1 MGVHVHGGTIP
12 GGVTPICNSCGTSL
26 CWDISKGEYQEDKVF
41 WDGWV
46 CQECNGGRPMRRA
59 DFRGLRAATTE
70 HQDGSRFYTG
80 VGSRDT
86 PEEVLSVMRTLA
98 KCLAR
103 AGYTLRSGGA
113 EGADAA
119 FESGAQEVPQAKMQI
134 YLPWRG
140 FNGNGSPLYTVDR
153 NAMAIARSL
162 HPAWHRLTPAAQKLH
177 ARNCYQVLG
186 LSLDTASRF
195 LICWTPDGCESSR
208 TRSVRTGGTAT
219 AIALAERHGVP
230 VFNLARPGRES
241 ALAAKLQELA
251 IPAPKGARQEFL
263 AM

>member
-140 FNGNGSPLYTVDR
+140 FTGNGSPLYTVDR
-153 NAMAIARSL
+153 NAML
-162 HPAWHRLTPAAQKLH
+162 AASGL
-177 ARNCYQVLG
+177 AQVDAGGAKASCAQL
-186 LSLDTASRF
+186 LS
-195 LICWTPDGCESSR
+195 SSW
-208 TRSVRTGGTAT
+208 
-219 AIALAERHGVP
+219 ALARYGIAVP
-230 VFNLARPGRES
+230 HLLDARWVRVKSNPFRANRGYGNGNRARRATRGPGIQPR
-241 ALAAKLQELA
+241 
-251 IPAPKGARQEFL
+251 PAGA
-263 AM
+263 